1 MNFKIANGSNIPC
14 GDYPL
19 LEGIFTKKEDPRY
32 IRGMYFSWTS
42 ENAEGYEYLVGD
54 DFFDEPDEDDIKE
67 YYDSCD
73 GGWEEIT
80 YEEYLE
86 NC

>member
-1 MNFKIANGSNIPC
+1 M
-14 GDYPL
+14 
-19 LEGIFTKKEDPRY
+19 RY
-32 IRGMYFSWTS
+32 IHMYATTPYCGTDDHDYLAYEDDTPDSIIDEDTQEFIQLNS
-42 ENAEGYEYLVGD
+42 EGYEYLVGD
-54 DFFDEPDEDDIKE
+54 DFFDEPDEDDITE
-67 YYDSCD
+67 YYESCD